1 MSEKESWIIK
11 LLRWIGI
18 VKSVEV
24 DKNEMCK
31 RASSICNKNC
41 NSCIWGNNANVD

>member
-1 MSEKESWIIK
+1 MNEKESWIIR
-11 LLRWIGI
+11 LLRWLKII
-18 VKSVEV
+18 KPAEV

-41 NSCIWGNNANVD
+41 DSCIWGNAADVD